1 MDDMLSSIDYRRAR
15 LLLLVAGF
23 GVLAVVV
30 GIMLARRVET
40 PEVLATVFFIGIF
53 VSFMFW
59 GVKGGLAAA
68 VLASVGYV
76 YARYPAIDVVGF
88 DRFSGV
94 IASRIFAFL
103 AFGGLGGWANHQLE
117 GSLTKLELY
126 DQIDDETGLF
136 NARFFLQDTDLEL
149 SRADRYRTLFSVA
162 TAEFPDSALAG
173 MPRRSR
179 SVALKGLGRM
189 IHEALRTV
197 DRAAVGHSE
206 GHFRL
211 AVILPETGREGAQV
225 FVNRLVDRVA
235 SFLAEKGAPISVS
248 DIKPATITLPEEREA
263 LDRLCETFRAI
274 DRVEHPEAATSEAT
288 S

>member
-68 VLASVGYV
+68 VLASVAYV

-103 AFGGLGGWANHQLE
+103 AFGVLGGWANRQLE

-149 SRADRYRTLFSVA
+149 SRADRYRTIFSVA
-162 TAEFPDSALAG
+162 IAEFPDSALEG

-197 DRAAVGHSE
+197 DRAAVGHSD
-206 GHFRL
+206 GRFRL

-263 LDRLCETFRAI
+263 LDRLCDTFRAI
-274 DRVEHPEAATSEAT
+274 DRVEHPEAATNAAT